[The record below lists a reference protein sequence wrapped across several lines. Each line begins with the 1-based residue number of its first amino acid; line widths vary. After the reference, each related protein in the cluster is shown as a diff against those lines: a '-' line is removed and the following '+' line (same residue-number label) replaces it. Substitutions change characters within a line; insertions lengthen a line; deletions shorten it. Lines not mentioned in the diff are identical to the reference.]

1 MNNPYMPLYTGD
13 YLRDTMGL
21 TVEQHGAYLLLLVH
35 YWNNGGPFEF
45 DLTTMARVVGVD
57 STAMAALWEK
67 VGKYFQVD
75 NGMVHNKRSDAELVR
90 VAKYYAAQ
98 RSNGKAGAL
107 KRWKNGTANGDANGT
122 ANGDGISQIIATNP
136 IQCTIE
142 RDNSAGACEGESKT
156 PETTAPESITPEAH
170 IPTLAE
176 VETEAS
182 MRGIKPQIAK
192 ELWEH
197 YESNGL
203 WKNQFGKLINWK
215 LKLKIWSEN
224 ERGNNP
230 KSNHKPGI
238 DPHDPYGRNAGTCND
253 GVKIAYKPE

>member
-1 MNNPYMPLYTGD
+1 MPLFTGD

-21 TVEQHGAYLLLLVH
+21 TAEQHGAYLLLLIH

-45 DLTTMARVVGVD
+45 DLATMARVVGVD

-107 KRWKNGTANGDANGT
+107 KRWKNGTANGD
-122 ANGDGISQIIATNP
+122 GISQIIATNP
-136 IQCTIE
+136 IHNIE

-156 PETTAPESITPEAH
+156 PETTAPDSIPLEAH

-176 VETEAS
+176 VEKEAS
-182 MRGIKPQIAK
+182 MRCIKPQIAK

-230 KSNHKPGI
+230 KSNHKPGS
-238 DPHDPYGRNAGTCND
+238 DAHDPLGRNAGTCND
-253 GVKIAYKPE
+253 GVKIARKIE